1 MILRV
6 RKFVATF
13 YEKELPKANQTESRI
28 TKVIKTIK
36 GYDNLFNSC
45 IDKKDIANKMSYF
58 PEPYN
63 RIKNK
68 IKV

>member
-13 YEKELPKANQTESRI
+13 YEKELPKANQTELRI

-45 IDKKDIANKMSYF
+45 IDKKDIA
-58 PEPYN
+58 
-63 RIKNK
+63 I
-68 IKV
+68 